1 MKSGNLDRFLEA
13 QKSSYAMALN
23 EILNGRKTTHWMW
36 YIFPQLSCLGRSEMA
51 TYYGI
56 KNLIEAE
63 EYLKHPTLGQ
73 RLLEIS
79 AALLKHPNKSA
90 KEIFG
95 SPDDLKLH
103 SSMTLF
109 SKVDN
114 ADSIFKEVLHQFY
127 DDRLDLLTIKRLNQ

>member
-1 MKSGNLDRFLEA
+1 MKEDNLNRFLEA
-13 QKSSYAMALN
+13 QKNSYAMALN

-36 YIFPQLSCLGRSEMA
+36 YIFPQLSGLGRSEMA

-56 KNLIEAE
+56 KSLKEAE
-63 EYLKHPTLGQ
+63 EYLNHPILGK

-79 AALLKHPNKSA
+79 SALLKHTNKSA
-90 KEIFG
+90 NEILG

-109 SKVDN
+109 SKVEN
-114 ADSIFKEVLHQFY
+114 TNPIFKEILHQFY
-127 DDRLDLLTIKRLNQ
+127 NGHLDLSTIKRLDQ